1 MSDYDYVSS
10 SSLKLK
16 TSDGM
21 VIKSKNKKKNKNKSI
36 DQKFKK
42 MIEKSVDNKQ
52 SSDNI
57 NKSQTVSSTNT
68 STSGNN
74 NKAFGSQDVWM
85 TSAEKKFLAQ
95 QQKRQLSRVM
105 TKASKSHKQRVEE
118 FNRHLENL
126 TEHYDIP
133 KVSWTK

>member
-1 MSDYDYVSS
+1 MSDYEYVSR

-16 TSDGM
+16 TTDGM
-21 VIKSKNKKKNKNKSI
+21 VKKKSKKKNKNKSI
-36 DQKFKK
+36 EQKLKQ
-42 MIEKSVDNKQ
+42 MIDKRVDNKESNDSIDQ
-52 SSDNI
+52 
-57 NKSQTVSSTNT
+57 KSQTVSST
-68 STSGNN
+68 TSGISA
-74 NKAFGSQDVWM
+74 NKGSIGGQEVWM

-95 QQKRQLSRVM
+95 QEKRQISRVM

>member
-1 MSDYDYVSS
+1 VIKTFSEMSEYDYVSR

-16 TSDGM
+16 AKDGI

-36 DQKFKK
+36 EEKQLKK
-42 MIEKSVDNKQ
+42 MIEKSVDNKNE
-52 SSDNI
+52 SDD
-57 NKSQTVSSTNT
+57 KSQTVSSTSKT
-68 STSGNN
+68 SIG
-74 NKAFGSQDVWM
+74 GQEVWM
-85 TSAEKKFLAQ
+85 TSAEKKFLEQ

-105 TKASKSHKQRVEE
+105 SKASKSHKQRVEE